1 MKEAGKKIRKLLL
14 VAGAG
19 LMLSAAVP
27 VSAAA
32 EAEAPAR
39 TVAVLVNDGL
49 AQVADTV
56 IVDGRIYVPAA
67 RVAGLLGAKCSW
79 NQGNEELSIHTA
91 SEREIVFGN
100 GVPVVY
106 VDGGRFRMDAF
117 PFVKDGRLYVPLR
130 QLSELLGTQLRA
142 NEQAD
147 VFELAPLTQ
156 TAAPAAFAG
165 LKPAEPFKESDHL
178 LLARIAMVE
187 AGNESYEGQL
197 AVANVILNRVKDERF
212 PDSIR
217 GVIYA
222 GKQFPPAHN
231 GLLDR
236 SKPNADALRAAR
248 DALNGKNNVGQALY
262 FYNPDVTKGAFWSG
276 LDVVATIGSHRFA
289 R

>member
-56 IVDGRIYVPAA
+56 VVDGRIYVPAA

-79 NQGNEELSIHTA
+79 DQGNEELSIHTA
-91 SEREIVFGN
+91 SGREIVFGN

-106 VDGGRFRMDAF
+106 MDGGRFRMDAF
-117 PFVKDGRLYVPLR
+117 PFVKDGRLYAPLR

-142 NEQAD
+142 NEEAD
-147 VFELAPLTQ
+147 VFELAPLPQ
-156 TAAPAAFAG
+156 TVAPAAFAA

-236 SKPNADALRAAR
+236 RKPNADALRAAR

-262 FYNPDVTKGAFWSG
+262 FYNPDVTKVAFWSG